1 MPSDLDA
8 IASGILPA
16 LPAARQYDGGSDD
29 GMREGEGTGKG
40 AKFSDGESARK

>member
-16 LPAARQYDGGSDD
+16 LPAARQHDGGAD
-29 GMREGEGTGKG
+29 EGLKEGKG
-40 AKFSDGESARK
+40 TEKNTKAGNGENVRE